1 MCRNV
6 CRVSEATV
14 KRPYN
19 DQRTRKKYKK
29 YKKKAGNDLPLPA
42 FLCSLDFHYHYLLR
56 LAIVAIMAA
65 MLERLLPML
74 MVSATVILRFI
85 LDGTTISQP
94 G

>member
-1 MCRNV
+1 MIK
-6 CRVSEATV
+6 EQKKQAT
-14 KRPYN
+14 KDCY
-19 DQRTRKKYKK
+19 
-29 YKKKAGNDLPLPA
+29 LL
-42 FLCSLDFHYHYLLR
+42 FCSLDFHYLYLLR

>member
-1 MCRNV
+1 MKC
-6 CRVSEATV
+6 
-14 KRPYN
+14 PYN
-19 DQRTRKKYKK
+19 NQRTRKKYKK
-29 YKKKAGNDLPLPA
+29 YKKKQVTIFRYLL
-42 FLCSLDFHYHYLLR
+42 FCSLDFHYRYLLR